1 MSARTGRSL
10 LIKKNGT
17 ALAGIKT
24 SSVSFSAEGVDITD
38 KLDSGYRTMG
48 DFAGIISFEI
58 SGEGVAKGT
67 VARDI
72 FKAGTGFLLTDVTI
86 EWDTTEA
93 WECDVFLSAYEETAA
108 HDGSV
113 DFSITLQSSGAWSEV
128 V

>member
-1 MSARTGRSL
+1 
-10 LIKKNGT
+10 LIKKSGT
-17 ALAGIKT
+17 AIAGIKT
-24 SSVSFSAEGVDITD
+24 STVSFTAEGVDITD

-86 EWDTTEA
+86 EWDSGET
-93 WECDVFLSAYEETAA
+93 WDCDVFLSAYEETAA

-113 DFSITLQSSGAWSEV
+113 DFSITLQSSGEWSEV

>member
-1 MSARTGRSL
+1 MSARSGRSL
-10 LIKKNGT
+10 LIKKSGT
-17 ALAGIKT
+17 AIAGIKT
-24 SSVSFSAEGVDITD
+24 STVSFTAEGVDITD

-86 EWDTTEA
+86 EWDSGET
-93 WECDVFLSAYEETAA
+93 WDCDVFLSAYEETAA

-113 DFSITLQSSGAWSEV
+113 DFSITLQSSGEWTEV